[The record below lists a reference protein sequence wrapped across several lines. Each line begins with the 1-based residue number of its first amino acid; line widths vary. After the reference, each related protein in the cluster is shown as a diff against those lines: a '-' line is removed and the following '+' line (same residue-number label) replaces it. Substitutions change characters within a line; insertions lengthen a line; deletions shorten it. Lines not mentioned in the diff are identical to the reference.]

1 MIKLI
6 KQISITAALIALPCA
21 HLSATAQGITASE
34 ILIGQT
40 AGYTGIV
47 GGSVA
52 ETAAGARL
60 YIEYVNANGGVKGRK
75 IRLESMD
82 DAYDSKKAIE
92 NAKTLIKDKKV
103 FAMFLTRGTPITEAI
118 LPLIKETGTP
128 LIAPST
134 GAITFHTPVNPL
146 VFNVRSTYQL
156 EGEKAIAQLVSQG
169 IKKIAVIHVDDSFG
183 KDGLAGYLGGF
194 KAVGLQPT
202 GVFTY
207 DRVKADVTEAVT
219 KALALNPEAIVT
231 VGAPKPTAAIV
242 KAMHTKGLYAPV
254 VALSNNSSQ
263 SFVKDLGDLGPGV
276 IVMQVFPDP
285 RKISSVLGREMQQLA
300 ADKKDFQISH
310 TALEGFAAA
319 KVLVEGLKR
328 AGKTPT
334 RESFI
339 EGLESMK
346 NFDLGGGLTVNYG
359 ANDHTGLSFVEAS
372 IINKRGTFTQ

>member
-21 HLSATAQGITASE
+21 HISATAQGITASE

-60 YIEYVNANGGVKGRK
+60 YIDYVNANGGVKGRK

-82 DAYDSKKAIE
+82 DAYDPKKAIE

-263 SFVKDLGDLGPGV
+263 SFVKDLGDLGPGA

-346 NFDLGGGLTVNYG
+346 NFDLGGGLAVNYG